1 MWPGLDPGSQGQRS
15 DQGEGQHVRSKDKQ
29 VNKKG
34 QGSNKNHKF
43 SSKVKNSQ
51 SVKLKLKKCQ

>member
-1 MWPGLDPGSQGQRS
+1 MWPWLDPGSQGQRS
-15 DQGEGQHVRSKDKQ
+15 DQGEGQHVRSKDIQ

-34 QGSNKNHKF
+34 QGSNKNQKF

-51 SVKLKLKKCQ
+51 